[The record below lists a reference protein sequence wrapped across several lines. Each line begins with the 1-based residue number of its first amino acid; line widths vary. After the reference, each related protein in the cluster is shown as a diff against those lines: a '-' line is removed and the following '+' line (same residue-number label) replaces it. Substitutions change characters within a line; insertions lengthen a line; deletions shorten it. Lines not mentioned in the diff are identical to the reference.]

1 MKKNI
6 FSLMTACILMAFA
19 CWSCTSNVSRNSI
32 LEDLADDLKTYY
44 DTWTDIR
51 EGFALFAL
59 KQVAKTGENK
69 SEPHLLIE
77 YGESDEVSDKRKE
90 MDKIADEITEKKDIL
105 VGNTIPTEVTE
116 GTPLKLITPFKITEV
131 SVDFK
136 HTLHIQLIAEA
147 EVEATSDIHVLDNRK
162 SDYYIHINY
171 IKSDGSEVFSNWRCK
186 TSPVTYG
193 MDIPAGTRFTIQETI
208 EESLSVKESPISY
221 QSRLLDTKSLSIQWN
236 PGHGNSYDD
245 GYNSSNPS
253 SSLEPTYDSYQSD
266 DPGMEDDMEGYGTYG
281 LMSLIPEGT
290 STYTG
295 TMAGEYI
302 IELTIVNQ
310 PSMGV
315 LTATYRNVKYG
326 TTMKMIGESL
336 PSDDG
341 DITFIGEEN
350 GRHWSFYLTG
360 DPEDIRGTATN
371 SENFETSIALR
382 RKS

>member
-1 MKKNI
+1 
-6 FSLMTACILMAFA
+6 
-19 CWSCTSNVSRNSI
+19 
-32 LEDLADDLKTYY
+32 
-44 DTWTDIR
+44 
-51 EGFALFAL
+51 
-59 KQVAKTGENK
+59 
-69 SEPHLLIE
+69 
-77 YGESDEVSDKRKE
+77 
-90 MDKIADEITEKKDIL
+90 
-105 VGNTIPTEVTE
+105 
-116 GTPLKLITPFKITEV
+116 
-131 SVDFK
+131 
-136 HTLHIQLIAEA
+136 
-147 EVEATSDIHVLDNRK
+147 
-162 SDYYIHINY
+162 
-171 IKSDGSEVFSNWRCK
+171 
-186 TSPVTYG
+186 

-208 EESLSVKESPISY
+208 EESLSAKESPISY

-236 PGHGNSYDD
+236 PGNGNSYDD
-245 GYNSSNPS
+245 GYNSSNQS
-253 SSLEPTYDSYQSD
+253 SSLEPTYDNYQSD
-266 DPGMEDDMEGYGTYG
+266 DLGMEEDMEGYGTYG
-281 LMSLIPEGT
+281 LMSLIPEGI
-290 STYTG
+290 STYAG

-310 PSMGV
+310 TSKGV